1 MISHSSEKL
10 FVVQCGLLVVET
22 AMNVMWRWEGEEGE
36 KGGGREGREE
46 GEGGRKRGAVFDV
59 SISFQ
64 WSLKM

>member
-46 GEGGRKRGAVFDV
+46 GEGGRGGAVFDV